1 MKLIVNRK
9 EMEFE
14 EGIKLHELLEKVK
27 MTDRA
32 MGAAVNGI
40 VVNVCNIGGYPLKE
54 GDKIDILPALAAG

>member
-9 EMEFE
+9 EMMFK
-14 EGIKLHELLEKVK
+14 EGVTLQEVLSQVKL
-27 MTDRA
+27 TTRS

-40 VVNVCNIGGYPLKE
+40 VISVCNINGHKLKE

>member
-14 EGIKLHELLEKVK
+14 EGITLQEVLEKVK

-32 MGAAVNGI
+32 MGAAVNDK
-40 VVNVCNIGGYPLKE
+40 VVRCCSIEGYPLKE
-54 GDKIDILPALAAG
+54 GDKIDILPAMAAG